1 MGYIIMIIACL
12 VAAGFAPTVMSQYH
26 VKNVWQQAARVSFFF
41 AAVAILLSTSFV
53 FIGAYEVGQLKRVYF
68 GDSLPSGRIIAT
80 TTEGAMKGPQ
90 AEILGPGFNFRL
102 GLNILYDVDKSY
114 RVVGIKDGTFGYLVA
129 KDGRAMPPGQTYAE
143 AFAPGTLYSML
154 DANYFLDGGN
164 GIKGPQTTVLPPG
177 DYRINQ
183 YLWTITAGKVTE
195 IPKGHVAVIKANVV
209 SAVNFGD
216 MTAAKPI
223 SCEPSRTTDSAGGQL
238 AVPLVPVGCIGIWDT
253 PLFPGKYY
261 INAKAY
267 NVTLVDTRVQAWQY
281 QGGFTKRSVNLTVDA
296 NGEITQ
302 EKSAKDIPIPENA
315 ADGAIGIKID
325 GYTIQQQVRALVQVE
340 PRNAPFIV
348 ASVGNLHEV
357 EDRIITPAIQST
369 VRDLSGQ
376 FIKVTE
382 TVFLKSGKAKVDDKG
397 NVVTRTV
404 NRPVQPL
411 DLIERREVLQARV
424 EEKVRPEG
432 LKAGVTV
439 KEVRFLEPDMPPEI
453 LLPRKRQQLA
463 SQMVET
469 MKEEQKAQQQR
480 IAKENASATANQQ
493 GKLVEA
499 EIAVQVAELYK
510 KQRTAR
516 GQADRIYLE
525 QIAAG
530 QKKQVAVLGEE
541 KVVQLKM
548 VELFL
553 ETLAANPTLVALV
566 GKLVPDTVVFGGG
579 MGDLNGPAA
588 VLKRAFTKNNGTQD
602 AVTLQNIRK
611 VLRDQG
617 IVLSTK

>member
-1 MGYIIMIIACL
+1 MGYIIAILFAL
-12 VAAGFAPTVMSQYH
+12 VGTAFAPTILAQYN
-26 VKNVWQQAARVSFFF
+26 VKTIWAQSTRAACFF
-41 AAVAILLSTSFV
+41 AALFILLSTSFV
-53 FIGAYEVGQLKRVYF
+53 FVGSYEVGHLKRIYF
-68 GDSLPSGRIIAT
+68 ADSLPTGKIIAT
-80 TTEGAMKGPQ
+80 STEGAIKGPQ
-90 AEILGPGFNFRL
+90 ADILGPGFNFQL
-102 GLNILYDVDKSY
+102 GLNILYDVDTSEKVIS
-114 RVVGIKDGTFGYLVA
+114 IKDGNFGYLVA
-129 KDGRAMPPGQTYAE
+129 RDGRAMPPGQTYAE
-143 AFAPGTLYSML
+143 AFDSGTLYNML
-154 DANYFLDGGN
+154 DANYFLNGGS

-177 DYRINQ
+177 DYRVNQ
-183 YLWTITAGKVTE
+183 YLWNVTGGKVTE

-216 MTAAKPI
+216 MTAAKPT
-223 SCEPSRTTDSAGGQL
+223 SCHATRTTDSAGGQL

-261 INAKAY
+261 INLKAY

-281 QGGFTKRSVNLTVDA
+281 QGGFVKRSVSLTVDA

-302 EKSAKDIPIPENA
+302 EKSSETIVVPKTA

-325 GYTIQQQVRALVQVE
+325 GYTIMQQVRALIQVE
-340 PRNAPFIV
+340 PKNAPFIV

-397 NVVTRTV
+397 NVITRTI

-411 DLIERREVLQARV
+411 DLIERREVLQTRV

-463 SQMVET
+463 FQMVET
-469 MKEEQKAQQQR
+469 MKEEQKAQRER
-480 IAKENASATANQQ
+480 IAKENAAATADQQ

-579 MGDLNGPAA
+579 VGDLNGPAA
-588 VLKRAFTKNNGTQD
+588 VLKRAFTKNGGNED
-602 AVTLQNIRK
+602 AVTLQNIQK

-617 IVLSTK
+617 ITTSAK

>member
-1 MGYIIMIIACL
+1 MGYIIAILFAL
-12 VAAGFAPTVMSQYH
+12 AGSAFAPTVLAQYN
-26 VKNVWQQAARVSFFF
+26 VKNFWQQATRVSFFF
-41 AAVAILLSTSFV
+41 VAVAVLLSTSFV

-90 AEILGPGFNFRL
+90 ADILGPGFNFQL
-102 GLNILYDVDKSY
+102 GLNILYDVDKTY
-114 RVVGIKDGTFGYLVA
+114 KVVSIEDGMFGYLVA

-143 AFAPGTLYSML
+143 AFAPGTVYSML
-154 DANYFLDGGN
+154 DANYFLDGGS

-177 DYRINQ
+177 DYRINH
-183 YLWTITAGKVTE
+183 YLWTITAGEVTE

-209 SAVNFGD
+209 STVNFGD
-216 MTAAKPI
+216 MMAAKPT
-223 SCEPSRTTDSAGGQL
+223 SCKPTRITDATGGQL

-261 INAKAY
+261 INLKAY

-302 EKSAKDIPIPENA
+302 EKSSELIKIPKNA

-340 PRNAPFIV
+340 PKNAPFIV

-369 VRDLSGQ
+369 TRDLSGQ
-376 FIKVTE
+376 FIEVVE
-382 TVFLKSGKAKVDDKG
+382 PVLLPSGKPKTDKDG
-397 NVVTRTV
+397 NVVTRKIR
-404 NRPVQPL
+404 RPVQPL

-463 SQMVET
+463 SQMVAT

-480 IAKENASATANQQ
+480 IAKENASATADQQ
-493 GKLVEA
+493 GELVKA

-516 GQADRIYLE
+516 GKADRIYLE

-553 ETLAANPTLVALV
+553 ETLAANPTLVGLV

-579 MGDLNGPAA
+579 IGDLNGPAA
-588 VLKRAFTKNNGTQD
+588 VLKRAFTKNGGNKD
-602 AVTLQNIRK
+602 AVTLQNIQK

-617 IVLSTK
+617 ILSATK